1 MDQAEQLRNIIK
13 QQNKQQCSARVI
25 TVTSGKGGV
34 GKSNVSVN
42 LAIQMSR
49 LGKRTVIL
57 DADFGLANIEVML
70 GIRPKY
76 NLADMMFRGRDVR
89 EIICR
94 GPEEIGFISG
104 GSGLREMTNLN
115 KDQILSLVHTMYE
128 LDRYADVVIIDT
140 GAGISDTVIELVAA
154 SSEVLLVATPEP
166 TSITDAY
173 ALLKTLHRHD
183 GFENGRSS
191 IKMVGNRI
199 QSYDEGKEL
208 YFKLNTV
215 VNKFLG
221 MEIEYLGAIPYDE
234 NLSKAV
240 MQQQPVSLAYP
251 DAPSARALLELAMV
265 LEDEKKEIS
274 PMDITNGLAGLFT
287 KIFRH
292 QFRGK

>member
-1 MDQAEQLRNIIK
+1 M
-13 QQNKQQCSARVI
+13 
-25 TVTSGKGGV
+25 
-34 GKSNVSVN
+34 
-42 LAIQMSR
+42 
-49 LGKRTVIL
+49 
-57 DADFGLANIEVML
+57 
-70 GIRPKY
+70 
-76 NLADMMFRGRDVR
+76 
-89 EIICR
+89 
-94 GPEEIGFISG
+94 
-104 GSGLREMTNLN
+104 
-115 KDQILSLVHTMYE
+115 
-128 LDRYADVVIIDT
+128 
-140 GAGISDTVIELVAA
+140 
-154 SSEVLLVATPEP
+154 
-166 TSITDAY
+166 
-173 ALLKTLHRHD
+173 KTLHRHD